1 MEVIE
6 VSRQIM
12 EYLGVF
18 KGSKPVLHDS
28 EAMIIKGKTHDKL
41 KEEQIIPKL
50 EELFEHIG
58 IKKVYLSSEKAK
70 SFTDRADKKLR
81 RVAEVID
88 QSAGI
93 SGLERM
99 KQSFQMTGFA
109 ADYMIGEME
118 PEIAVYVMIW
128 FDKSEY
134 WPMFVES
141 AVIKL
146 DPGDDEDKSTPF

>member
-18 KGSKPVLHDS
+18 KGSKPVLHNT

-41 KEEQIIPKL
+41 KQDEIIPKL
-50 EELFEHIG
+50 EELFEHLNIRR
-58 IKKVYLSSEKAK
+58 VYLSSQKAK
-70 SFTDRADKKLR
+70 KFTDRADKKLR
-81 RVAEVID
+81 KVAEVYD
-88 QSAGI
+88 ESAGI

-99 KQSFQMTGFA
+99 KMSFEMTGCVA
-109 ADYMIGEME
+109 EYMIGEMDSD
-118 PEIAVYVMIW
+118 IVVYVMVW

-146 DPGDDEDKSTPF
+146 DPEDDD

>member
-18 KGSKPVLHDS
+18 KGSKPVLRNA

-41 KEEQIIPKL
+41 KQDEIIPKL
-50 EELFEHIG
+50 EELFEHLNIRR
-58 IKKVYLSSEKAK
+58 VYLSSQKAK
-70 SFTDRADKKLR
+70 KFTDRADKKLR
-81 RVAEVID
+81 KVAEVYD
-88 QSAGI
+88 ESAGI

-99 KQSFQMTGFA
+99 KMSFEMTGCVA
-109 ADYMIGEME
+109 EYMIGEMDSD
-118 PEIAVYVMIW
+118 IVVYVMVW

-146 DPGDDEDKSTPF
+146 DPEDDD

>member
-18 KGSKPVLHDS
+18 KGSKPVLHNAD
-28 EAMIIKGKTHDKL
+28 AMIIKGKTHDKL
-41 KEEQIIPKL
+41 KEEEIIPKL
-50 EELFEHIG
+50 EELFEHLN
-58 IKKVYLSSEKAK
+58 IKRVYLSSQKAK
-70 SFTDRADKKLR
+70 SLTDRSDKKLR
-81 RVAEVID
+81 KVAEVYD
-88 QSAGI
+88 ESAGI

-99 KQSFQMTGFA
+99 KQSFEMTGCV
-109 ADYMIGEME
+109 ADYMIGQLDND
-118 PEIAVYVMIW
+118 IVVYVMVW
-128 FDKSEY
+128 FDKSDY

-146 DPGDDEDKSTPF
+146 DPEDED

>member
-18 KGSKPVLHDS
+18 KGSKPVLHNSD
-28 EAMIIKGKTHDKL
+28 AMIVKGKTHDKL
-41 KEEQIIPKL
+41 KEDEIIPKL
-50 EELFEHIG
+50 EELFEHMN
-58 IKKVYLSSEKAK
+58 IKRVYITSQKAK
-70 SFTDRADKKLR
+70 SLTDRVDQKLR

-88 QSAGI
+88 ESAGI

-99 KQSFQMTGFA
+99 KSSFEMTGCV
-109 ADYMIGEME
+109 ADYMIGQMDSD
-118 PEIAVYVMIW
+118 IAVYVMVW
-128 FDKSEY
+128 FDRSEY

-146 DPGDDEDKSTPF
+146 DPEDD

>member
-18 KGSKPVLHDS
+18 KGSKPVLHNSD
-28 EAMIIKGKTHDKL
+28 AMIVKGKTHDKL
-41 KEEQIIPKL
+41 KEDEIIPKL
-50 EELFEHIG
+50 EELFEHMN
-58 IKKVYLSSEKAK
+58 IKRVYITSQKAK
-70 SFTDRADKKLR
+70 SLTDRVDQKLR

-88 QSAGI
+88 ESAGI

-99 KQSFQMTGFA
+99 KSSFEMTGCV
-109 ADYMIGEME
+109 ADYLIGQMDSD
-118 PEIAVYVMIW
+118 IAVYVMVW
-128 FDKSEY
+128 FDRSEY

-146 DPGDDEDKSTPF
+146 DPEDD

>member
-18 KGSKPVLHDS
+18 KGSKPVLHNSD
-28 EAMIIKGKTHDKL
+28 AMIVKGKTHDKL
-41 KEEQIIPKL
+41 KEDEIIPKL
-50 EELFEHIG
+50 EELFEHMN
-58 IKKVYLSSEKAK
+58 IKRVYITSQKAK
-70 SFTDRADKKLR
+70 SITDRVDQKLR

-88 QSAGI
+88 ESAGI

-99 KQSFQMTGFA
+99 KSSFEMTGCV
-109 ADYMIGEME
+109 ADYLIGQMDSD
-118 PEIAVYVMIW
+118 IAVYVMVW
-128 FDKSEY
+128 FDRSEY

-146 DPGDDEDKSTPF
+146 DPEDD

>member
-18 KGSKPVLHDS
+18 KESKPVLHNSD
-28 EAMIIKGKTHDKL
+28 AMIVKGKTHDKL
-41 KEEQIIPKL
+41 KEDEIIPKL
-50 EELFEHIG
+50 EELFEHMN
-58 IKKVYLSSEKAK
+58 IKRVYITSQKAK
-70 SFTDRADKKLR
+70 SLTDRVDQKLR

-88 QSAGI
+88 ESAGI

-99 KQSFQMTGFA
+99 KSSFEMTGCV
-109 ADYMIGEME
+109 ADYMIGQMDSD
-118 PEIAVYVMIW
+118 IAVYVMVW
-128 FDKSEY
+128 FDRSEY

-146 DPGDDEDKSTPF
+146 DPEDD